1 MNIKKNRLLDFMSK
15 RKIRQQLSVIY
26 IVAVVLPITIIGS
39 FLLGNTGHLLT
50 NYYKNLLESDNLR
63 VKTILFEITTQV
75 YNMSEN
81 ISFEDSLQDILAA
94 DAGSPPAQNA
104 YVYTTIDNYV
114 STHAEIDNITVYTDN
129 PFAAECMHFAL
140 AGEEIKSTAWY
151 QRAMLQAGAFWIP
164 MERYDKYG
172 NSYWNLAL
180 VRRITVMSGGHE
192 AVLVITI
199 SDNYL
204 QTRIGSN
211 EYEISAS
218 TEDGTIVYDSTRKH
232 YGEKQ
237 RIDINY
243 QDNYYEY
250 LGPVWYGVKS
260 YFTKLATLNLYQTNS
275 RVYVVTMHASAY
287 RDILSI
293 LMTCLLII
301 MAAVM
306 MPWILI
312 HYFTRYFTNRVTVLR
327 NEMKKASNEEEILA
341 QSFGGEDELSEIYA
355 DLQVMVH
362 KIKEKDAKMYE
373 ARLSEQ
379 QLLNEQQV
387 MEMKMLAS
395 QINPHFLYN
404 TLESIRMQA
413 LTAGNREVANSI
425 KLLGKSMRY
434 VLENTGT
441 AMVTLKKELDYMETY
456 LQIQRIRFGSRFN
469 YEIHMQEGFDPN
481 HYMIQPIL
489 LQPIVENAILHGME
503 QVEENGLIS
512 VSMEA
517 IPAERMSTDKTSRGT
532 TDASE
537 ADGRLKICIS
547 DNGCGMTEE
556 ELETLQIKISQKT
569 LNRKSSIGL
578 CNINQRIR
586 LCHGEEYGMKIDS
599 TLGKGTAI
607 TVILPIVSP
616 E

>member
-1 MNIKKNRLLDFMSK
+1 
-15 RKIRQQLSVIY
+15 
-26 IVAVVLPITIIGS
+26 
-39 FLLGNTGHLLT
+39 
-50 NYYKNLLESDNLR
+50 
-63 VKTILFEITTQV
+63 
-75 YNMSEN
+75 
-81 ISFEDSLQDILAA
+81 
-94 DAGSPPAQNA
+94 
-104 YVYTTIDNYV
+104 
-114 STHAEIDNITVYTDN
+114 
-129 PFAAECMHFAL
+129 
-140 AGEEIKSTAWY
+140 
-151 QRAMLQAGAFWIP
+151 
-164 MERYDKYG
+164 
-172 NSYWNLAL
+172 
-180 VRRITVMSGGHE
+180 
-192 AVLVITI
+192 
-199 SDNYL
+199 
-204 QTRIGSN
+204 
-211 EYEISAS
+211 
-218 TEDGTIVYDSTRKH
+218 
-232 YGEKQ
+232 
-237 RIDINY
+237 
-243 QDNYYEY
+243 
-250 LGPVWYGVKS
+250 
-260 YFTKLATLNLYQTNS
+260 
-275 RVYVVTMHASAY
+275 
-287 RDILSI
+287 
-293 LMTCLLII
+293 
-301 MAAVM
+301 
-306 MPWILI
+306 
-312 HYFTRYFTNRVTVLR
+312 
-327 NEMKKASNEEEILA
+327 
-341 QSFGGEDELSEIYA
+341 
-355 DLQVMVH
+355 MVH

-481 HYMIQPIL
+481 HYMILPIL

-537 ADGRLKICIS
+537 TDGRLKICIS

-556 ELETLQIKISQKT
+556 ELEALQIKISQKT

-607 TVILPIVSP
+607 TVTLPIVSP